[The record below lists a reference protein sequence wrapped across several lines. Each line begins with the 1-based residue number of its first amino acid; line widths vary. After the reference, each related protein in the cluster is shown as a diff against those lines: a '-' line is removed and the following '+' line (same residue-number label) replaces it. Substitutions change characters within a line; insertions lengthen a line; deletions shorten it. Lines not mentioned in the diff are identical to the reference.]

1 MFFLILIYLWQ
12 VMSWW
17 AKLKFTKIYK
27 LKFSYVINYV
37 KFNKKS
43 KSKVE
48 NWDLYEQ
55 GDKKYNS
62 YPQNNFVDTQ
72 RNTATSLLIL
82 WLLLLLGYCLI
93 PLLMGGLEI
102 ITTSNNFIDILAV
115 YLGDNPQTN
124 YYLSEGRLLHTQ
136 NDSVKYST
144 INEVSTLLTFI
155 NN

>member
-55 GDKKYNS
+55 GNKKYNS

-72 RNTATSLLIL
+72 RNTATSLVIL

-102 ITTSNNFIDILAV
+102 TTTSNNLIDILVV

-124 YYLSEGRLLHTQ
+124 YYLSGGRLLHTQ

>member
-12 VMSWW
+12 VMSWG

-102 ITTSNNFIDILAV
+102 TTTPNNFIDILAV
-115 YLGDNPQTN
+115 YLGDNTQTN
-124 YYLSEGRLLHTQ
+124 YYLSGGRLLHTQ